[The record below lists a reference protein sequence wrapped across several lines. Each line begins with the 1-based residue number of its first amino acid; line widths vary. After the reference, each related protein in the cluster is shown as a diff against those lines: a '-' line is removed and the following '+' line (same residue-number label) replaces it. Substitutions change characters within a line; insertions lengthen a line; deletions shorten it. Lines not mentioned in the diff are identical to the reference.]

1 MMAAVRIARLREL
14 RDKREDAEE
23 RFESAVDEWD
33 TQSQV
38 EERIT
43 LAQVPEPPKA
53 AKPWLTPERAKAI
66 ALGSVTVGGA
76 IFGFLQRMGAFK

>member
-1 MMAAVRIARLREL
+1 MMAAVRIQRLREL
-14 RDKREDAEE
+14 REKREDSAERLE
-23 RFESAVDEWD
+23 AALDEWD
-33 TQSQV
+33 TKSQV

-43 LAQVPEPPKA
+43 LAQMPSQPP
-53 AKPWLTPERAKAI
+53 KPWLTPERAKAI